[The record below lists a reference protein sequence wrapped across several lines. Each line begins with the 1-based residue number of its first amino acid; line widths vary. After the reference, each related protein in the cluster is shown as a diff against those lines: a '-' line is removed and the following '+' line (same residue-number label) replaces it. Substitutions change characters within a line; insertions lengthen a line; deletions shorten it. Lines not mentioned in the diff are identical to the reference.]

1 MPSPCTG
8 LAIQK
13 TTRSMESSPDNL
25 ETFLATQRERH
36 RNIFDDRLV
45 LRWPFDVV
53 DHEHLYRAFA
63 RLDFE
68 SELIL

>member
-1 MPSPCTG
+1 MGQNIFNHFLLTCSLVGSPCVELHYLSTPCTG

-36 RNIFDDRLV
+36 RNIFR
-45 LRWPFDVV
+45 
-53 DHEHLYRAFA
+53 
-63 RLDFE
+63 
-68 SELIL
+68 